1 MGLAVGQPAGLAT
14 SWTTL
19 ATSGVRS
26 ADPVS
31 LASHGPG
38 NHGSALTVLTRSLR
52 LLSVLAKVC
61 ALVLSS
67 PTMLTSVAPAS
78 SELAVNCTEALT
90 IVAPAGI
97 PTPGK
102 RSPTMLV
109 PRCRALPPRVTL
121 APSCSASSELAPILT
136 VFVSGAASQW
146 HPQV

>member
-1 MGLAVGQPAGLAT
+1 MGLAVVQPAWFAS
-14 SWTTL
+14 SWTT
-19 ATSGVRS
+19 AASSAVRS
-26 ADPVS
+26 AGPAS
-31 LASHGPG
+31 LASHAPG
-38 NHGSALTVLTRSLR
+38 NHGTTATVLTLSLR

-61 ALVLSS
+61 ALALRS

-97 PTPGK
+97 STPVK

-109 PRCRALPPRVTL
+109 PRCRSLPPRRTL
-121 APSCSASSELAPILT
+121 APSCSASSELAAILT
-136 VFVSGAASQW
+136 VFVTGLASQW